1 MDSTKS
7 AEKVHGIQKIRGEGP
22 WNPQNPRRRSMDS
35 KKSAEKVHGIH
46 KIRGE
51 GPWSPWNPWRR
62 SRDSMESAEKLHE
75 RFVAPRAAAVARQR
89 PPQQPRQRHRAA
101 AAPFPVAAQ
110 AQQAVLTLGQQVART
125 LARQERAVPSL
136 GRHGSRQQRVERRVQ
151 PFPPPAPRRS
161 QSQQRMSGGRLGL
174 RRLESL
180 SEYSSG
186 DEATGSDDGTINE
199 DRSSSDD
206 NTSGDER
213 TSNSSGSEFMA
224 DQHEGTT
231 QLQMRTTTKANPLAM
246 NGMERETEDSESIAS
261 EPSDSAAVWDT
272 ESVTQDRNIDPP
284 TPPPQPADAT
294 IADGSFWPSDD
305 SCGDFENHDHQEDG
319 GPLDFD
325 E

>member
-1 MDSTKS
+1 
-7 AEKVHGIQKIRGEGP
+7 
-22 WNPQNPRRRSMDS
+22 
-35 KKSAEKVHGIH
+35 
-46 KIRGE
+46 
-51 GPWSPWNPWRR
+51 
-62 SRDSMESAEKLHE
+62 
-75 RFVAPRAAAVARQR
+75 
-89 PPQQPRQRHRAA
+89 
-101 AAPFPVAAQ
+101 
-110 AQQAVLTLGQQVART
+110 
-125 LARQERAVPSL
+125 
-136 GRHGSRQQRVERRVQ
+136 
-151 PFPPPAPRRS
+151 
-161 QSQQRMSGGRLGL
+161 LGL

-206 NTSGDER
+206 STSGDER

-224 DQHEGTT
+224 DQYEGTT

-305 SCGDFENHDHQEDG
+305 SCGDFENHNHQEDG
-319 GPLDFD
+319 GLLDFD
-325 E
+325 ESELKKLSTAAKTTVVVPPPSNWNEWASTILFHRDMAQRTCTPYGRAILTDS